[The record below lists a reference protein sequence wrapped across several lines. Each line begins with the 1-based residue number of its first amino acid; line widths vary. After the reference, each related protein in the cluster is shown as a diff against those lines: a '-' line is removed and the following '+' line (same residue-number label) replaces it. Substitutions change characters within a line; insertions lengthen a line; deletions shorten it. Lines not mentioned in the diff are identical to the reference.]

1 MRRIPEKWRAALR
14 HAIFLLCFSA
24 SRFIMLQRVLCKSSH
39 PVFPKK
45 PPRRRR
51 SWSRLLL
58 LVVFVAAA
66 LYAGYF
72 CLFRPPEVPAETT
85 RPDEAEEVSAEDTAQ
100 DAEVLAQ
107 AAHLERKPYFY
118 TILVS
123 GVDDHNGGSDTNILV
138 AVDAENDYIY
148 GVSIPRDTKAVING
162 KNHKINFAYNSGGTA
177 LLAETI
183 SQQLGIPVDFTVT
196 VDFEVPI
203 SMNYDDPYQDLH
215 IHFSAGMQHLSGAE
229 ALKVVRFRHNND
241 GSGYGSED
249 IGRMQ
254 TQQNFL
260 KAVAQQTLTLSN
272 VDKVGEFAKIFQQYV
287 DTDLSLGNLAWLGKE
302 AISMGVDKISFS
314 TLPNEWRSP
323 YIYLDPDATLE
334 LVNQYLNP
342 YVEDRTM
349 EDLDIPS

>member
-1 MRRIPEKWRAALR
+1 MAKRTR
-14 HAIFLLCFSA
+14 
-24 SRFIMLQRVLCKSSH
+24 
-39 PVFPKK
+39 
-45 PPRRRR
+45 RRRR

-85 RPDEAEEVSAEDTAQ
+85 QPDEAEEVSAEDAAQ
-100 DAEVLAQ
+100 DAEARAQ

-123 GVDDHNGGSDTNILV
+123 GCDDGNGGSDTNILV

-162 KNHKINFAYNSGGTA
+162 KNHKINYAYNAGGA
-177 LLAETI
+177 ELLADTI

-196 VDFEVPI
+196 VDLDGFEALVNAIDWVDFNVPI
-203 SMNYDDPYQDLH
+203 NMDYDDPYQDLH
-215 IHFSAGMQHLSGAE
+215 IHFSAGMQHLTGEE

-254 TQQNFL
+254 TQQSFL

-272 VDKVGEFAKIFQQYV
+272 LYKLDQFVKIFQQYV
-287 DTDLSLGNLAWLGKE
+287 DTDLTLGNLAWLGKE
-302 AISMGVDKISFS
+302 AISMGAENISFS

-323 YIYLDPDATLE
+323 YIYLDKDEVLT
-334 LVNQYLNP
+334 LVNTYLNP

>member
-45 PPRRRR
+45 PPRHRRGCKER
-51 SWSRLLL
+51 FEYGKENPPETAQLEQLLL

-196 VDFEVPI
+196 VR
-203 SMNYDDPYQDLH
+203 SGRLRR
-215 IHFSAGMQHLSGAE
+215 AGECHRRRGL
-229 ALKVVRFRHNND
+229 
-241 GSGYGSED
+241 
-249 IGRMQ
+249 
-254 TQQNFL
+254 
-260 KAVAQQTLTLSN
+260 
-272 VDKVGEFAKIFQQYV
+272 
-287 DTDLSLGNLAWLGKE
+287 
-302 AISMGVDKISFS
+302 
-314 TLPNEWRSP
+314 
-323 YIYLDPDATLE
+323 
-334 LVNQYLNP
+334 
-342 YVEDRTM
+342 
-349 EDLDIPS
+349 